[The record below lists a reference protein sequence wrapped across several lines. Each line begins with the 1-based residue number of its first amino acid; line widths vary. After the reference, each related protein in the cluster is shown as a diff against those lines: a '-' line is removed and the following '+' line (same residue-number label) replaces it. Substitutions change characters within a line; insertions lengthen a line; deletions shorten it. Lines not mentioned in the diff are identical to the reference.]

1 MSMVRIELNEIRK
14 GTIKSFVE
22 AWSDVEDRSATDWGI
37 KAGLGWVVRKLHIE
51 EFIHEPGE
59 IVVDVPLS
67 IIEEC
72 RKEWK
77 ENSINAYWNLG
88 YARAIFTV
96 FMTLGLKVE
105 PDPEPIEY
113 ITNYYNK

>member
-14 GTIKSFVE
+14 GTIKGFVE
-22 AWSDVEDRSATDWGI
+22 AWSDVEDRGATDWGI
-37 KAGLGWVVRKLHIE
+37 KSGLGWVVRKLHIE
-51 EFIHEPGE
+51 EFIYEPGE

-72 RKEWK
+72 RHEWR

-88 YARAIFTV
+88 YARAIFSV
-96 FMTLGLKVE
+96 FSTLGLQMRHE
-105 PDPEPIEY
+105 EEPISC
-113 ITNYYNK
+113 ITDYYNK